1 MCLVATQR
9 LWDQYQSE
17 DSVSRRPVSG
27 RPRATTPAED
37 RFLALSAR
45 RRRTTTV
52 PQLVADHFQASGRRI
67 SATTVR
73 NRLHN
78 AGLYARR
85 PVVCVTLNGRQ
96 RRNRLC
102 WAREHVSWTQQQWAS
117 VLFTDESRFTMESDS
132 GRLLIW
138 REQRTRYHQ
147 SNTVERHSYRGGG
160 ILVWAG
166 ISLGGHTDL
175 HEFHGG
181 TVTGLRYRDETLDP
195 YVRPYA
201 AAIGNDFILM
211 DDNARPHRARIVEG
225 VSGGSRFG
233 TNGMASLISRPESD
247 RTSLGLSW
255 QRLLL

>member
-1 MCLVATQR
+1 MDGMGLSQADAARRLNVSRSVVQR

-17 DSVSRRPVSG
+17 DSVSRRPVPG

-85 PVVCVTLNGRQ
+85 PVVCVPLNGRQ

-138 REQRTRYHQ
+138 RNSALDTI
-147 SNTVERHSYRGGG
+147 NPTLLKDTVIE
-160 ILVWAG
+160 V
-166 ISLGGHTDL
+166 
-175 HEFHGG
+175 
-181 TVTGLRYRDETLDP
+181 
-195 YVRPYA
+195 
-201 AAIGNDFILM
+201 
-211 DDNARPHRARIVEG
+211 VESWFG
-225 VSGGSRFG
+225 QGSRSVA
-233 TNGMASLISRPESD
+233 TLTCMCSMEEP
-247 RTSLGLSW
+247 
-255 QRLLL
+255 